1 MKPKARSERRFGSP
15 TVLKDDDPFLGAT
28 VKEWDE
34 ALTGN
39 IEKTLTDLKV
49 RTSGNTP
56 KRDISKATSFDL
68 ASAVSKRLAGAK

>member
-1 MKPKARSERRFGSP
+1 MKSKARSERRFGSP

-39 IEKTLTDLKV
+39 IEQTLAKLKA
-49 RTSGNTP
+49 RTAGDSP
-56 KRDISKATSFDL
+56 RRDIATATTFDL
-68 ASAVSKRLAGAK
+68 ASTLSKRFSRAK